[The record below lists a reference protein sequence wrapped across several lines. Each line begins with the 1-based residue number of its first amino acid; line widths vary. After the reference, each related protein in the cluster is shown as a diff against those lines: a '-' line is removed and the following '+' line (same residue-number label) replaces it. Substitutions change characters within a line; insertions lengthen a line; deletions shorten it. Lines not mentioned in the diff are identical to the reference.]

1 MDSELVSVLVVLG
14 SLIPSWIYN
23 GALRKK
29 AQSLEKQG
37 ELLLAY
43 ELDSDADFIWKE
55 IWFLIILLLMI
66 FSKLIQNAAAA
77 HFT

>member
-1 MDSELVSVLVVLG
+1 MDSEFVSVLMVLG
-14 SLIPSWIYN
+14 SLIPSCIYN

-37 ELLLAY
+37 EFLLAY

-66 FSKLIQNAAAA
+66 FSKLIQNAVAT